1 MVTVSTFN
9 ANNLFV
15 RYRFGSTFPGAPAAA
30 ATAPTPPAP
39 LNPATTASTKFGFL
53 PRYED
58 ASFEVFNAAQ
68 RELAAL
74 ALTRGGEHP
83 LPDLVVLQEIESLI
97 ALRVFNERYLGG
109 RYTQALLVDS
119 RDYRQIDIGVLAGP
133 AVKIQEVRTHV
144 DLLAKPGEE
153 YKPDWPWQFSRDC
166 LEVQTRL
173 PGGRQFT
180 VFVNH
185 FKSKFVQPRKGQT
198 KAEVE
203 AEGQLAAAYRLRQA
217 RAVIELV
224 HERFPGTR
232 FSTAWF
238 AVAGDLNS
246 LNAEAPALEI
256 TAAGLDDA
264 VARLPVEERWTE
276 YYAGGG
282 SVGQLD
288 YLFLSPALAAATSG
302 TLPSIERRGIGM
314 RDASAVDGL
323 PLPKRVKLETS
334 DTQQPTATI
343 NFRFDRF
350 PGVTAKAKA
359 SDHCPV
365 FFDLP

>member
-15 RYRFGSTFPGAPAAA
+15 RYRFGSSFPGAPAKAA
-30 ATAPTPPAP
+30 AAPTPPAP
-39 LNPATTASTKFGFL
+39 VDPATTASTKFGFL
-53 PRYED
+53 PQYQN
-58 ASFEVFNAAQ
+58 ASFEVFNAPQ
-68 RELAAL
+68 RKLAAL

-83 LPDLVVLQEIESLI
+83 LPDLVVLQEVESLI
-97 ALRVFNERYLGG
+97 ALRVFNERHLGG
-109 RYTQALLVDS
+109 HYTQALLVDS

-133 AVKIQEVRTHV
+133 TVQIQDVRTNV

-173 PGGRQFT
+173 PGGQQFT

-198 KAEVE
+198 KAEIE
-203 AEGQLAAAYRLRQA
+203 AEKKLADGYRLRQA

-224 HERFPGTR
+224 HARFPGTR
-232 FSTAWF
+232 FSEDWF
-238 AVAGDLNS
+238 AVTGDFNS

-256 TAAGLDDA
+256 TAAGLEDA
-264 VARLPVEERWTE
+264 VTRLPAEQRWTE

-288 YLFLSPALAAATSG
+288 YLFLSPALAAATAG
-302 TLPSIERRGIGM
+302 TLPHIERRGIGM
-314 RDASAVDGL
+314 REASAVDGR
-323 PLPKRVKLETS
+323 PLPKKVKLEVS
-334 DTQQPTATI
+334 DTQAPAATV

-350 PGVTAKAKA
+350 GGVTAKAKA